1 MQGPRLTPTSYIV
14 LGLLEWGGRCTPY
27 DLKTLVKLS
36 VGNFWTLQ
44 HAQLYTEPARLAAA
58 GYVTEER
65 EEGGR
70 RRKLY
75 EITDKGREAL
85 GEWRQAPTG
94 ELAELRDHG
103 LLKLFFGAD
112 AATLAP
118 AQLEAH
124 REKLAEYEA
133 LRRPGRRRPAARA
146 VARARGRHPRRAQ
159 LGRLL
164 GVGAEGGRPN
174 SRAAGRAGCLR

>member
-27 DLKTLVKLS
+27 DLKALVKLS

-75 EITDKGREAL
+75 EITDKG
-85 GEWRQAPTG
+85 
-94 ELAELRDHG
+94 LRG
-103 LLKLFFGAD
+103 
-112 AATLAP
+112 
-118 AQLEAH
+118 
-124 REKLAEYEA
+124 
-133 LRRPGRRRPAARA
+133 
-146 VARARGRHPRRAQ
+146 PRTS
-159 LGRLL
+159 G
-164 GVGAEGGRPN
+164 GGRPPA
-174 SRAAGRAGCLR
+174 SWPSSATTAC